1 MTKQHNNKQHKR
13 QKTFVFSLH
22 FTPYHSISLLIFFLC
37 SFHLAQ
43 GQGTVKGVLFDDA
56 NGEAVPFANVVLDG
70 TGYGCATD
78 LNGFF
83 LINKVPAG
91 KYTLRVRF
99 MGYEEYQE
107 EVTVV
112 NHRTVTLTIHLKPSA
127 QMLKTVEIT
136 DSKAEERRIQ
146 TQVSVEK
153 LTASQIQQM
162 PSIGGTADLAQ
173 YMQVLPGVNSTGDQG
188 GQLYIRGGSMIQN
201 LTLLDGMIVYNPF
214 HSIGLYSIF
223 ETDVILNAD
232 IYTGG
237 FGAEYGGR
245 LSSVMDITTR
255 DGNKRHHTG
264 KVGLSTFGASLIL
277 EGPLK
282 RETDKSKS
290 TVTYLLTA
298 KNSYLSKS
306 WDLLYKPL
314 YSTESFPELTNG
326 LPFDFLDLYG
336 KLTINSG
343 TGSKIS
349 FFGFRFDDS
358 VSNYQAIADYHWRN
372 YGMGT
377 NFMLVTGSSAIL
389 EGTVAYSDYNIV
401 LDDGSG
407 QDKSS
412 SINGFN
418 TTLQVTNFIGSNRL
432 RYGLT
437 VESYNTD
444 YKFVNHYGVHTS
456 QYSPGTTNLSIY
468 GTYKLTTGRW
478 LLDPGVRFI
487 YYATP
492 LNSPQLEPRLAAKY
506 NATDKLRF
514 KMAGGF
520 YSQVFLDARSD
531 NDIVNLFS
539 GFLTGSADLGVP
551 STFFGHEVTTCVQK
565 AKHIIVGGEY
575 DLTDLIT
582 FNAEIYLKYFD
593 QLLNAN
599 RNKMYSDTD
608 PAYQEGG
615 EFEKPEYLRKDYII
629 ESGMAT
635 GLDVSATLDLDR
647 LYLWATYSLGYVQRT
662 DEALGRSYTPHY
674 DRRHTVN
681 LLATYTFGSQ
691 NDWELSGRWTFGSG
705 FPFTQ
710 TQGVFQQLDFVGGIV
725 SDYTRENG
733 EYSIHYAELYRGRLP
748 AYHRLDLGIKR
759 KFSLGR
765 RSILELS
772 LSATNIYSRE
782 NIFYF
787 NRITYERVNQLPILA
802 SFGAKL
808 SF

>member
-1 MTKQHNNKQHKR
+1 MKR
-13 QKTFVFSLH
+13 LLH
-22 FTPYHSISLLIFFLC
+22 IIPLFFFLGL
-37 SFHLAQ
+37 SFQFAV
-43 GQGTVKGVLFDDA
+43 GQGTVKGVLFDEA
-56 NGEAVPFANVVLDG
+56 NGEAIPFANVVLDG

-91 KYTLRVRF
+91 DYTLRVRF
-99 MGYEEYQE
+99 VGYEEYIQQI
-107 EVTVV
+107 TIADR
-112 NHRTVTLTIHLKPSA
+112 RTVTLTIHLKPSA
-127 QMLKTVEIT
+127 QMLKAVEIT

-162 PSIGGTADLAQ
+162 PSIGGTADIAQ

-245 LSSVMDITTR
+245 MSSVMDITTR

-264 KVGLSTFGASLIL
+264 KVGLSTFGANLIL

-282 RETDKSKS
+282 RESETSKT

-298 KNSYLSKS
+298 KNSYLSRS
-306 WDLLYKPL
+306 WDAIYRPL
-314 YSTESFPELTNG
+314 YPEDRYPGLATG
-326 LPFDFLDLYG
+326 LPFDFMDIYG
-336 KLTINSG
+336 KLTVNSG

-389 EGTVAYSDYNIV
+389 EGTVAYSDYRIT
-401 LDDGSG
+401 LDDGTG
-407 QDKSS
+407 HDKSS

-418 TTLQVTNFIGSNRL
+418 TTLQVTNFLGGNRL
-432 RYGLT
+432 RDGPT
-437 VESYNTD
+437 IESYTTD
-444 YKFVNHYGVHTS
+444 YRFVNAFGVHS
-456 QYSPGTTNLSIY
+456 KQYSPGTTNLSVY
-468 GTYKLTTGRW
+468 GTYKISAGNW
-478 LLDPGVRFI
+478 LIDPGVRFI

-492 LNSPQLEPRLAAKY
+492 LNIPQFEPRIAAKY

-531 NDIVNLFS
+531 NDVVNLFS

-551 STFFGHEVTTCVQK
+551 SLFHGNEVTSCIQK
-565 AKHIIVGGEY
+565 AKHIILGTEY
-575 DLTDLIT
+575 DITDLVT
-582 FNAEIYLKYFD
+582 LNAEVYLKYFD

-599 RNKMYSDTD
+599 RNRMFSDTD
-608 PAYQEGG
+608 PVYQAGG
-615 EFEKPEYLRKDYII
+615 IYEKPEYLRKDYII
-629 ESGMAT
+629 EQGLAT
-635 GLDVSATLDLDR
+635 GFDVSLTADLDR
-647 LYLWATYSLGYVQRT
+647 VYLWATYSLGYVQRT
-662 DEALGRSYTPHY
+662 DEIRTYNPHY
-674 DRRHTVN
+674 DRRHTFN
-681 LLATYTFGSQ
+681 LLGTYTFGSQ

-710 TQGVFQQLDFVGGIV
+710 TQGVFQQLAFGDGIV
-725 SDYTRENG
+725 TDYTRENG
-733 EYSIHYAELYRGRLP
+733 EYSIHYAELYKGRLP

-772 LSATNIYSRE
+772 LSATNIYSRK

-787 NRITYERVNQLPILA
+787 NRITFERVNQLPLLA
-802 SFGAKL
+802 SFGANL
-808 SF
+808 RF

>member
-1 MTKQHNNKQHKR
+1 MKR
-13 QKTFVFSLH
+13 LLYIALFFIFHFS
-22 FTPYHSISLLIFFLC
+22 FFIS
-37 SFHLAQ
+37 AQ
-43 GQGTVKGVLFDDA
+43 AQGTVKGVLFDES
-56 NGEAVPFANVVLDG
+56 NGEAIPFANVVLDG
-70 TGYGCATD
+70 TAYGCATD

-91 KYTLRVRF
+91 DYTLRVRF
-99 MGYEEYQE
+99 MGYEEYTQP
-107 EVTVV
+107 VTIAD
-112 NHRTVTLTIHLKPSA
+112 RRIVTLTIHLKPAA
-127 QMLKTVEIT
+127 QMLKAVEIT

-162 PSIGGTADLAQ
+162 PSIGGTADIAQ

-201 LTLLDGMIVYNPF
+201 LCLLDGMIVYNPF

-245 LSSVMDITTR
+245 MSSVMDITTR

-264 KVGLSTFGASLIL
+264 KIGINTFGANLIL
-277 EGPLK
+277 EGPIK
-282 RETDKSKS
+282 KETSTSKS

-298 KNSYLSKS
+298 KNSYLSKTS
-306 WDLLYKPL
+306 ELLY
-314 YSTESFPELTNG
+314 SHVNGG

-336 KLTINSG
+336 KITANSG

-349 FFGFRFDDS
+349 LFGFHFDDS
-358 VSNYQAIADYHWRN
+358 VSNYQSIADYHWRN
-372 YGMGT
+372 YGLGT

-389 EGTVAYSDYNIV
+389 EGTVAYSNYHIT

-407 QDKSS
+407 KDKYS
-412 SINGFN
+412 SISGFN
-418 TTLQVTNFIGSNRL
+418 TTLQVTNFIGANRL

-437 VESYNTD
+437 IEGYNTD
-444 YKFVNHYGVHTS
+444 YRFYNNYSKWIS
-456 QYSPGTTNLSIY
+456 QHVPSTNLSLY
-468 GTYKLTTGRW
+468 ATYKFTSDKW
-478 LLDPGVRFI
+478 LLDPGVRLV
-487 YYATP
+487 YYAT
-492 LNSPQLEPRLAAKY
+492 LASTQLEPRIAAKY

-520 YSQVFLDARSD
+520 YSQIFLDTRSD

-539 GFLTGSADLGVP
+539 GFLTGSADLGLP
-551 STFFGHEVTTCVQK
+551 STFLGNEVTSCVQK
-565 AKHIIVGGEY
+565 AKHLIVGAEY

-582 FNAEIYLKYFD
+582 FNAEVYLKYFD

-599 RNKMYSDTD
+599 RNNIYSDLD
-608 PAYQEGG
+608 NDYNNPSSRYYQ
-615 EFEKPEYLRKDYII
+615 PEYLRKDYII
-629 ESGMAT
+629 EEGLAT
-635 GLDVSATLDLDR
+635 GFDVSATFDLDR

-662 DEALGRSYTPHY
+662 DELQTYNPHY

-681 LLATYTFGSQ
+681 LLATYTFGSN
-691 NDWELSGRWTFGSG
+691 NDWEVSGRWTFGSG

-710 TQGVFQQLDFVGGIV
+710 TQGFYQQLMFNDGIV
-725 SDYTRENG
+725 NDYTRENG
-733 EYSIHYAELYRGRLP
+733 AYGIHYAELYKGRLP

-759 KFSLGR
+759 KFSLGT
-765 RSILELS
+765 RSILELN

-787 NRITYERVNQLPILA
+787 NRVTFERVNQLPILV
-802 SFGAKL
+802 SFGAN
-808 SF
+808 FRF